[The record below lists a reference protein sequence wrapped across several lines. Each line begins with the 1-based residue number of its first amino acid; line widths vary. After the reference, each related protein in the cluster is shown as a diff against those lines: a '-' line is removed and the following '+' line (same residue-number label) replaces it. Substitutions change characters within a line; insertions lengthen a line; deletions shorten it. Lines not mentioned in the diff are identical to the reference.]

1 MKKMHSNLALYCS
14 GVSKTF
20 NIGGKLNLWS
30 ILSGQEQK
38 SSQLF
43 QALHDISL
51 EVPRGKIIG
60 ILGRNGAGKSTLL
73 RLLGKIYTPTR
84 GNIEAFGI
92 IAGLF
97 ELGGTSNP
105 NLTGREYAIRYLRY
119 MGVLTKNLASVL
131 DEIKDFSELAE
142 AFDQRIRTYSS
153 GMAARLYFAV
163 ATSYQHD
170 IYLIDEILSVG
181 DEHFQAKCW
190 RRMRTRLLNGASGV
204 LVTHDWV
211 AILNLCETACVIED
225 GTFSYVGP
233 SDKAVVS
240 YLQLPKPIAT
250 AARFTTE
257 LQDEYKARSGETMHI
272 KVPVE
277 IVEPG
282 SVFCALSI
290 EVLNIGI
297 GWEIII
303 LSDQKL
309 VHDLPGHYE
318 VTFEIANL
326 PLIPGTYSLNLF
338 LNHSTS
344 DKGDIRSWTY
354 GNGLRLIV
362 DGEMNN
368 SAVRIPFIARTV
380 SREVK

>member
-1 MKKMHSNLALYCS
+1 MNSNLALYCS

-20 NIGGKLNLWS
+20 YIKRKLNLWS

-38 SSQLF
+38 NSQLF
-43 QALHDISL
+43 QALLDISL

-60 ILGRNGAGKSTLL
+60 ILGRNGSGKSTLL
-73 RLLGKIYTPTR
+73 RLLGNVYTPTR
-84 GNIEAFGI
+84 GHVKAFGI

-105 NLTGREYAIRYLRY
+105 NLTGREYAIRYLRL

-131 DEIKDFSELAE
+131 NEIKDFSELAE

-163 ATSYQHD
+163 ATAYQHD

-204 LVTHDWV
+204 LVTHDWT
-211 AILNLCETACVIED
+211 AILNLCETGCVIED
-225 GTFSYVGP
+225 GTFSYVGA
-233 SDKAVVS
+233 SDKAIVS
-240 YLQLPKPIAT
+240 YLRLPKPIAT
-250 AARFTTE
+250 ATRFTNE
-257 LQDEYKARSGETMHI
+257 LHDEYRARSGETMHI

-277 IVEPG
+277 IFEPG
-282 SVFCALSI
+282 PVFCALSI
-290 EVLNIGI
+290 EILRIGI

-309 VHDLPGHYE
+309 VHNLPGHYE
-318 VTFEIANL
+318 VSIEIANL
-326 PLIPGTYSLNLF
+326 PLIPGAYSLNLF

-344 DKGDIRSWTY
+344 GKGDSRSWTY

-362 DGEMNN
+362 DGEMSN
-368 SAVRIPFIARTV
+368 STVRIPFVARTV
-380 SREVK
+380 SKEIK